1 MEKNERELRERR
13 KELLAQLKEMGEFRR
28 GTVNVFRRRC
38 GKSNCACAKEGHPGH
53 GPVTTLTYKEK
64 GESRGRVLRSEAEAA
79 RARAQVA
86 RHDQFQAWS
95 RQWLALN
102 EELSDRRLE
111 ALLSGEE
118 VEGAAPEKK
127 LRRRSSRRSRRRSR
141 V

>member
-1 MEKNERELRERR
+1 
-13 KELLAQLKEMGEFRR
+13 MGEFRR

-38 GKSNCACAKEGHPGH
+38 GKPNCACAKEGHPGH

-79 RARAQVA
+79 RAREQVA
-86 RHDQFQAWS
+86 RHDQFQEWS

-111 ALLSGEE
+111 ALLSGE
-118 VEGAAPEKK
+118 VVAGAAPEKK
-127 LRRRSSRRSRRRSR
+127 PRRRSSRRSRRRSR